1 MDGEDMTVKARMLKL
16 LEQHENELISGEAAA
31 AELNC
36 TRAAIW
42 KAEIPSGRGIYHRSG
57 TKQRLCA
64 PGWQP
69 FIGRRNTA
77 LPRSSGCTCK
87 NIQELDST
95 NRAAKEAA
103 FSGEAGHGALI
114 LARRQKS
121 GRGRRGRSFYSLKM
135 QDFI

>member
-42 KAEIPSGRGIYHRSG
+42 KAVKSSGRGIHHRSR

-64 PGWQP
+64 
-69 FIGRRNTA
+69 
-77 LPRSSGCTCK
+77 S
-87 NIQELDST
+87 
-95 NRAAKEAA
+95 
-103 FSGEAGHGALI
+103 
-114 LARRQKS
+114 RRQPV
-121 GRGRRGRSFYSLKM
+121 
-135 QDFI
+135 I